1 MIFNDLQ
8 LKKFYVD
15 KYNLLGYYKHIWYQ
29 FRLLEGGRV
38 NMCEKYDERK
48 ELIELYNSLSPTL
61 KKQLLTLARVIDTTR
76 DITMKEKQNAAVK

>member
-1 MIFNDLQ
+1 
-8 LKKFYVD
+8 
-15 KYNLLGYYKHIWYQ
+15 
-29 FRLLEGGRV
+29 
-38 NMCEKYDERK
+38 MCEKYDERK